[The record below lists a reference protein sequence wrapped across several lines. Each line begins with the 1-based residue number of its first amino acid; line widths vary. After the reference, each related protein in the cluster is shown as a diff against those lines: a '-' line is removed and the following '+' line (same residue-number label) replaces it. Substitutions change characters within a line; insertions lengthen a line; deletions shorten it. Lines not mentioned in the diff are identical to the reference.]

1 MTTPNVGLSEM
12 PSNSLQPSVPFNQS
26 MQIIDALLRPGSI
39 VQAMDIAADPV
50 TVGGDI
56 GKMWVVATGGSG
68 DWTGKDGQIAL
79 CVAANAWLFFVPSEG
94 WEVRNLDEDAR
105 LYVFDGAGWV
115 PGISSGDVS
124 YDNAISG
131 LTADNV
137 KEALDEL
144 ASLVGLSGV
153 AMTHV
158 GSATVTGSA
167 ASVLSIS
174 GLDLSADESYCIEIQ
189 LENAT
194 GSTANISL
202 YYNSDTTATNYYVE
216 SVSADNASL
225 VSSRAN
231 TGLINTL
238 PANECMGGR
247 MWISNDRGGKPRA
260 RVDSSRDAAASIVFR
275 SVSHIWNS
283 ATNVTGI
290 TISSSVSNSLAVGSK
305 IRVFKIKE

>member
-26 MQIIDALLRPGSI
+26 MQIVDALLRPGSI

-50 TVGGDI
+50 TTGSDI
-56 GKMWVVATGGSG
+56 GKRWVVATGGSG

-105 LYVFDGAGWV
+105 LYVYDGAAWV
-115 PGISSGDVS
+115 PGISSSDTS
-124 YDNAISG
+124 YDNTISG

-137 KEALDEL
+137 KAALDEL

-153 AMTHV
+153 AVTHV

-174 GLDLSADESYCIEIQ
+174 GLDLSADESYYIEFQ

-202 YYNSDTTATNYYVE
+202 YYNSDTTATHYYNQALAADGA
-216 SVSADNASL
+216 SATAG
-225 VSSRAN
+225 RAN
-231 TGLINTL
+231 SGLINLL

-247 MWISNDRGGKPRA
+247 MWISNDRDGKPRA
-260 RVDSSRDAAASIVFR
+260 RGDSSRDAAASIILR

-283 ATNVTGI
+283 ATNI
-290 TISSSVSNSLAVGSK
+290 TDLTLSSSVSNALAVGSK